1 MRFEYNEN
9 INKQTEK
16 FYIEAF
22 SREATSAEIE
32 KKNKLIEKY
41 RKINK
46 DANEMG
52 VTICIKE

>member
-32 KKNKLIEKY
+32 KKNKLIKKY

-46 DANEMG
+46 EANNE
-52 VTICIKE
+52 VV